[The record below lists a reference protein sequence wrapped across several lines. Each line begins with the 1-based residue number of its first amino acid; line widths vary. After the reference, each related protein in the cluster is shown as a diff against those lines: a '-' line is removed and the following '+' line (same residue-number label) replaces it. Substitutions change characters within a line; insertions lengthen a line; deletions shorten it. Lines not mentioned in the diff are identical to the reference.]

1 VSGSVIEN
9 AWLPPSA
16 ATRSRTTAR
25 VASNFAGQ
33 LAANLWTEF
42 WPDLRR
48 RLPLRSLRGADRRE

>member
-1 VSGSVIEN
+1 MSGSVIEN

-16 ATRSRTTAR
+16 GTHSRTTAR

-48 RLPLRSLRGADRRE
+48 RLPLRSLRGADR